1 MQITEYKTSRA
12 RVMTEGGQKL
22 YQSPMFHDKN
32 MLQVNDGG
40 DTMCDCDDSHVG
52 TLFCNCVFQHHCGVW
67 IHICCAFIQAEYLY
81 SLSRFREGAQKQ
93 QYYYQLQFVY

>member
-1 MQITEYKTSRA
+1 M
-12 RVMTEGGQKL
+12 MEGGQKI

-52 TLFCNCVFQHHCGVW
+52 TLFCNSLFQHHCCVW
-67 IHICCAFIQAEYLY
+67 IHICCAFIQAEYLLTPPG
-81 SLSRFREGAQKQ
+81 SGLGQ
-93 QYYYQLQFVY
+93 QQ